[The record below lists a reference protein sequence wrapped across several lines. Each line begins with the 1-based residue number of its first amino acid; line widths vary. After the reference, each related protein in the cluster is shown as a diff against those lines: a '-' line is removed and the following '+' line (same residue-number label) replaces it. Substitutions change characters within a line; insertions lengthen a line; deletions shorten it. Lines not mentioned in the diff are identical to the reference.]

1 MQDRLFFWAKDS
13 MLKSPKMTI
22 SDLAGSFNSESF
34 SASMNLLEQ
43 ISGGLYML

>member
-1 MQDRLFFWAKDS
+1 

-43 ISGGLYML
+43 ISGGLYIL